1 MLRLTPEDAN
11 AISEI
16 ECLLTLRE
24 TGRELVL
31 GTDNKLTR
39 DWEKGVFY
47 DEFQGEWPRLCDH
60 VIPMYLDE
68 AYPDYYIFGS
78 TILLN
83 GKKHYLTSVYDEEKK
98 AFELLGARR
107 ILRNGQLDRDVK
119 ALKQGDAVT
128 PIFYDWEGKE
138 VKGEK
143 FTLME
148 EPYIEDTALPA
159 GDYIY
164 YFRLKAPHN
173 EPVLTEGVEFQ
184 VDEAAKAA

>member
-16 ECLLTLRE
+16 ECLLTFRE
-24 TGRELVL
+24 TGKDLVL

-39 DWEKGVFY
+39 DWEG
-47 DEFQGEWPRLCDH
+47 
-60 VIPMYLDE
+60 
-68 AYPDYYIFGS
+68 
-78 TILLN
+78 N
-83 GKKHYLTSVYDEEKK
+83 
-98 AFELLGARR
+98 
-107 ILRNGQLDRDVK
+107 
-119 ALKQGDAVT
+119 
-128 PIFYDWEGKE
+128 E

-143 FTLME
+143 FTLTE
-148 EPYIEDTALPA
+148 EPYIKDTALPA